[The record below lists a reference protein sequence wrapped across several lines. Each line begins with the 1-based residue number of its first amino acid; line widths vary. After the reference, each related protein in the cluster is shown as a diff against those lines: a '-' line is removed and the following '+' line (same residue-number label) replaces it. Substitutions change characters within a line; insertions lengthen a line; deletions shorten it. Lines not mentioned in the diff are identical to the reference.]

1 MISRTTI
8 SKQEPHG
15 PTPPR
20 HARTFMAPTKDTRQ
34 LNWFLAWA
42 VVFCDIGTSVYY
54 VPGILYGHVRDATP
68 FFVLLTTGG
77 FILLSLKYI
86 EISWRNPEG
95 GGVVTIT
102 TKAFGPMWG
111 CLGGMLI
118 VVDYFLTTA
127 ISAVAGFQYIG
138 SVFPA
143 LDAHVVLLACAGV
156 AVLCVLNIV
165 GIRESATVAL
175 AMACTSF
182 LVNLFVIGCA
192 VLTMEIGAWHAVLSK
207 LGSGEG
213 ISHYELLV
221 GFSSAWLAFSGLE
234 SISQLSP
241 TMRFPLRRTAR
252 RAMIAVIITMVIT
265 SPVLTAL
272 SIGLLPEHLKAT
284 ESERFISELGTIVG
298 GWTLKLAV
306 VVSASSLLLFAS
318 NTAIIG
324 SYHVFLALVNSGF
337 LPKILSVR
345 NPTFNTPH
353 VAVGIATLVPGFIIL
368 FSQGEMKLLGDMYAF
383 GLLGAFVFSSLSLDS
398 IRWRLGRRDPAF
410 WLGVFTT
417 MMVMV
422 AWGVNLVEK
431 HLATYFG
438 GAVTALGMLVAV
450 GVRRAWFLD
459 LLIQVPFIQR
469 LQARAYRASEDLV
482 EDELK
487 GLMTL
492 AEAVEVKPLYSSSTL
507 LALRDESPRLIQEGI
522 TRARGKGESA
532 LYCIYVEEWPGL
544 FAGATPHAPNEEGLR
559 TLRAA
564 LQAVR
569 EKNIEIIPIWAVSHN
584 AAEAIANAAKALEV
598 DSVIIGA
605 SRRNA
610 FYHMLRG
617 HVVKGLMKK
626 LPRNCHLMIS
636 N

>member
-1 MISRTTI
+1 M
-8 SKQEPHG
+8 P
-15 PTPPR
+15 PTR
-20 HARTFMAPTKDTRQ
+20 DTRQ

-54 VPGILYGHVRDATP
+54 VPGILYGYVRDATP

-77 FILLSLKYI
+77 FILLALKYI

-118 VVDYFLTTA
+118 IVDYFLTTA

-138 SVFPA
+138 SIFPS
-143 LDAHVVLLACAGV
+143 LDAHVLLLSCAGV
-156 AVLCVLNIV
+156 GVLAALNII

-175 AMACTSF
+175 IMACASF
-182 LVNLFVIGCA
+182 FVNLVVIGTA
-192 VLTMEIGAWHAVLSK
+192 FYTMDESQWQTVIAK
-207 LGSGEG
+207 LGTAKG
-213 ISHYELLV
+213 ISGYELLV

-241 TMRFPLRRTAR
+241 AMRFPLRRTTR
-252 RAMIAVIITMVIT
+252 YAMAAVIVTMVMT
-265 SPVLTAL
+265 APALTAL

-284 ESERFISELGTIVG
+284 ESERFISELGFIVG
-298 GWTLKLAV
+298 GIGIKLAV
-306 VVSASSLLLFAS
+306 VLTASSLLLFAA

-324 SYHVFLALVNSGF
+324 CYHVFLALVKGEF
-337 LPKILSVR
+337 LPKILAVRSV
-345 NPTFNTPH
+345 TFNTPH
-353 VAVGIATLVPGFIIL
+353 IAIGIATLVPASVIL
-368 FSQGEMKLLGDMYAF
+368 MSGGEMRILGDMYAF
-383 GLLGAFVFSSLSLDS
+383 GLLGAFVFSSMSLDV
-398 IRWRLGRRDPAF
+398 IRWNLGRRDLGF
-410 WLGVFTT
+410 WLGVLTT
-417 MMVMV
+417 GMVML
-422 AWGVNLVEK
+422 AWGVNLFEK
-431 HLATYFG
+431 ELATYFG
-438 GAVTALGMLVAV
+438 GFVTMVGMLTAV
-450 GVRRAWFLD
+450 GVRRGWFLD
-459 LLIQVPFIQR
+459 LLVQIPLIQR
-469 LQARAYRASEDLV
+469 LQARAYRASEELV

-507 LALRDESPRLIQEGI
+507 LALRDENPRLIEEGI
-522 TRARGKGESA
+522 IRAKGKGEAA

-544 FAGATPHAPNEEGLR
+544 FAGDTPHMPNEQGIK

-569 EKNIEIIPIWAVSHN
+569 EKQIEIIPIWTVSYN
-584 AAEAIANAAKALEV
+584 AAEAIAHAAKALDV
-598 DSVIIGA
+598 DAVIIGA
-605 SRRNA
+605 TRRSA

-617 HVVKGLMKK
+617 HVVKGLMKR
-626 LPRNCHLMIS
+626 LPRDSHLMIC

>member
-1 MISRTTI
+1 M
-8 SKQEPHG
+8 Q
-15 PTPPR
+15 
-20 HARTFMAPTKDTRQ
+20 PTKNTRQ

-54 VPGILYGHVRDATP
+54 VPGILYGHVKDATP

-77 FILLSLKYI
+77 FVLLALKYI

-118 VVDYFLTTA
+118 TVDYFLTTA
-127 ISAVAGFQYIG
+127 ISAVSGFQYMG
-138 SVFPA
+138 SVFPV
-143 LDAHVVLLACAGV
+143 LDAHIVTLACVGVGLLAA
-156 AVLCVLNIV
+156 LNIV
-165 GIRESATVAL
+165 GIRESAMVAL
-175 AMACTSF
+175 IMACASF
-182 LVNLFVIGCA
+182 LVNLVVIGTAFIGMEAPQWQA
-192 VLTMEIGAWHAVLSK
+192 VISRLGTDRELS
-207 LGSGEG
+207 S
-213 ISHYELLV
+213 YELLV

-241 TMRFPLRRTAR
+241 AMRLPLRQTTRW
-252 RAMIAVIITMVIT
+252 AMGAVIISMVIT

-272 SIGLLPEHLKAT
+272 SIGLLPEHLKAA
-284 ESERFISELGTIVG
+284 ESERFISELGLMVG
-298 GWTLKLAV
+298 GYGIKLAV
-306 VVSASSLLLFAS
+306 VLTASSLLLFAA

-324 SYHVFLALVNSGF
+324 SYHVFLALVKGGF
-337 LPKILSVR
+337 LPQIMAMR

-353 VAVGIATLVPGFIIL
+353 VAVGIATIVPALVIF
-368 FSQGEMKLLGDMYAF
+368 FSGGELKILGDMYAF

-398 IRWRLGRRDPAF
+398 IRWNLGRRDWKF
-410 WLGVFTT
+410 WLGVLTT
-417 MMVMV
+417 GMVMV
-422 AWGVNLVEK
+422 AWAVNLVEK
-431 HLATYFG
+431 QRATYFG
-438 GAVTALGMLVAV
+438 GAVTLIGMLIAV
-450 GVRRAWFLD
+450 GVRRAWFVD
-459 LLIQVPFIQR
+459 LLVHIPFIQR

-492 AEAVEVKPLYSSSTL
+492 TEAIEVKPFYSSSTL
-507 LALRDESPRLIQEGI
+507 LALRDENPRLIQEAIG
-522 TRARGKGESA
+522 RAKGRGESA

-544 FAGATPHAPNEEGLR
+544 FAGDTPHRPNEQGVQ
-559 TLRAA
+559 TLKAA
-564 LQAVR
+564 LEAVR
-569 EKNIEIIPIWAVSHN
+569 ESRIEIIPIWAVSHN
-584 AAEAIANAAKALEV
+584 TAEAIANAAKTLGVNAV
-598 DSVIIGA
+598 VIGA
-605 SRRNA
+605 SRRSA

-626 LPRNCHLMIS
+626 LPHDCHLMIV